1 MGSIRRRL
9 TVGMVAAMAVVV
21 LAFAGATTLI
31 VSHVLADR
39 SRDNLAATAERT
51 RGALAAVDG
60 VTLDDDDLRGL
71 VGGQTGLRGV
81 VVVGSGGTVLAS
93 SQVDPADADVLAAV
107 DATEPAPA
115 ARHYLAVGIPTAD
128 LDLTLERDGTA
139 TQVVHVVLTV
149 DTTEQEAVVDAFV
162 TLVAVGAVVSIAVV
176 VASAVVIVGRGLQPL
191 RTMADR
197 ADAVAAGDRTRRLPV
212 QDRDDPA
219 IARLARTVNAAF
231 DAQQDAEHRVRAFV
245 ADASHELRSPLTAAT
260 GWVDLDLQGAL
271 DDPARREHAM
281 QRVAAQLA
289 RMGTLVDELATLART
304 DAGTPLAAEPVD
316 LGALAAEVVED
327 ARVVDPDRRIRL
339 VAAPAPVLGDPTRLG
354 QVLRNLVANATTHT
368 PPDAAVTVTVTPG
381 ALRHQ
386 VTVAD
391 TGPGIPP
398 AHLPHLFERFWRADP
413 ARGPGGSGLGLA
425 IVQSLVEAHGGTVAV
440 TSTPGTGTTVT
451 LTLPTHTP

>member
-1 MGSIRRRL
+1 MSSIRRRL

-115 ARHYLAVGIPTAD
+115 AGHYLAVGIPTAD
-128 LDLTLERDGTA
+128 LDLALERDGTA

>member
-1 MGSIRRRL
+1 MSSIRRRL

-31 VSHVLADR
+31 VSHVLAER

-93 SQVDPADADVLAAV
+93 SQVDPSAADALAAV
-107 DATEPAPA
+107 DATEPVPA
-115 ARHYLAVGIPTAD
+115 AGHYLAVGVPTAD
-128 LDLTLERDGTA
+128 LDLALERDGTA

-162 TLVAVGAVVSIAVV
+162 TLVAVGAVVSVAVV
-176 VASAVVIVGRGLQPL
+176 VAAAVVVVGRGLRPL

-212 QDRDDPA
+212 QERDDPA

-316 LGALAAEVVED
+316 LAALAAEVVED

-339 VAAPAPVLGDPTRLG
+339 VAAPAPVLGDPTRLA

-381 ALRHQ
+381 TTRHQ

-440 TSTPGTGTTVT
+440 TSTPGAGTTFT
-451 LTLPTHTP
+451 LTLPTGTP

>member
-60 VTLDDDDLRGL
+60 ITLDDDDLRGL

-115 ARHYLAVGIPTAD
+115 AGHYLAVGIPTAD
-128 LDLTLERDGTA
+128 LDLALERDGTA

-339 VAAPAPVLGDPTRLG
+339 VAAPAPVLGDPTRLA

-391 TGPGIPP
+391 TGPGIPL